1 MQHGRV
7 QEQGLNSPA
16 GTGKYNRGMNANET
30 IRLLILNDSRE
41 EVERLISMLNNAG
54 RPTRAQHVES
64 EEALTK
70 LLQEQTWDLM
80 IADAA
85 TTELPPAN
93 AIRQIKRLNKDVPL
107 ILISDEEGNQ
117 ASVAGLK
124 IGASDVIQLDE
135 DQHLLLVIQR
145 ELENREHRQ
154 QRRRADQR
162 LKEAERRSQQLLDSS
177 RDAIAYVQDG
187 MYLYANQSYAEKFG
201 YEDRD
206 DIECMPVIDMVSDEH
221 QGQVKK
227 FLKEFTLKGDDAESC
242 QLVFTG
248 LMANDALSSF
258 AIDVANAIYDEESC
272 IQFMI
277 SSQQVDN
284 EQLQAELQKIKDQ
297 DVVTGLFNR
306 QYLVEKLEGE
316 VAKAIN
322 DSSTATLQYI
332 EIDQFSDHVQAH
344 MGVSGTDSVLGDLGN
359 FLKQFVQP
367 GETLAR
373 FGDDAFA
380 LLTPDQKADQTLS
393 RAEDICQQ
401 LESHIVDVEGKTL
414 QLTATV
420 GVSIVTESTSSGEEV
435 IEQALKA
442 IEDFRKEHNNAG
454 NGTRLYEPEV
464 SEEQAAETNL
474 AKQVQTALDNNR
486 FQLLFQPIISLRGAE
501 EEHYE
506 VLLRMLDDN
515 DEQISPSKFM
525 NAAAEI
531 GVTTKI
537 DRWVILETIKTLSEH
552 RASGHKTRVL
562 LNLSRQSLC
571 DETLAPWLGVAF
583 KAAKLS
589 TDAIIFQVDEVDVT
603 NHLNAAKAFFDA
615 LAEIKCA
622 SSMSNF
628 GCSLNPFKTLE
639 HANTD
644 YVKIH
649 GSFTLDIQNNSEGPE
664 TLTNLIKHLLEAN
677 KITVVPFVENANVL
691 STLWQTGVHYIQG
704 HYLQEPTA
712 SMNYD
717 FNMEG

>member
-1 MQHGRV
+1 
-7 QEQGLNSPA
+7 
-16 GTGKYNRGMNANET
+16 MNANET

-70 LLQEQTWDLM
+70 LLQEQSWDLM
-80 IADAA
+80 IADSASSKLPAA
-85 TTELPPAN
+85 S
-93 AIRQIKRLNKDVPL
+93 AIRQIKRQNKDVPL
-107 ILISDEEGNQ
+107 ILISDDDEDNQ
-117 ASVAGLK
+117 ATVNGLK
-124 IGASDVIQLDE
+124 LGASDVIQLDD

-154 QRRRADQR
+154 QRRRSDHR

-187 MYLYANQSYAEKFG
+187 MYLYANQSFAEKFG
-201 YEDRD
+201 YQDRD

-221 QGQVKK
+221 QPQVKK

-242 QLVFTG
+242 KLAFAG
-248 LMANDALSSF
+248 LQADDSVANIS
-258 AIDVANAIYDEESC
+258 IDVANAIYDEESC

-277 SSQQVDN
+277 SSQEADS

-297 DVVTGLFNR
+297 DLVTGLYNR
-306 QYLVEKLEGE
+306 QYLAEKLEQE

-322 DSSTATLQYI
+322 DGSMASLLYI
-332 EIDQFSDHVQAH
+332 EIDNFAEQVQAS
-344 MGVSGTDSVLGDLGN
+344 MGVAGTDWVLGDLGE
-359 FLKQFVQP
+359 FLKGFRQE

-380 LLTPDQKADQTLS
+380 LLAPNQQADQSLS
-393 RAEDICQQ
+393 RAEKICQA
-401 LESHIVDVEGKTL
+401 LEGHIVDVDGKTL
-414 QLTATV
+414 QLTSSVGLSLITEAT
-420 GVSIVTESTSSGEEV
+420 STGEEV
-435 IEQALKA
+435 INQALKA
-442 IEDFRKEHNNAG
+442 IEGLRQDNEGSG
-454 NGTRLYEPEV
+454 NGVKLFEPEV
-464 SEEQAAETNL
+464 SAEQAAENDL
-474 AKQVQTALDNNR
+474 AKQVQSALDNNR
-486 FQLLFQPIISLRGAE
+486 FRLLFQPIISLRGAE

-515 DEQISPSKFM
+515 DTEVSPSTFLK
-525 NAAAEI
+525 AADDI
-531 GVTTKI
+531 GATAKI

-562 LNLSRQSLC
+562 LNLSKQSLC

-589 TDAIIFQVDEVDVT
+589 TDAIVFQVDEVDVT
-603 NHLNAAKAFFDA
+603 NHLNAAKAFFEA
-615 LAEIKCA
+615 LAELKCA

-628 GCSLNPFKTLE
+628 GCSLNPFKTLA
-639 HANTD
+639 HAATD

-649 GSFTLDIQNNSEGPE
+649 GSFTLDIQNNNEGPE
-664 TLTNLIKHLLEAN
+664 TLTNLIKQLLEAD

-704 HYLQEPTA
+704 HYLQAPTSA
-712 SMNYD
+712 MNYD